1 MVEWNISVG
10 VDGLGSWCD
19 SGSLT
24 CGMMVCFG
32 LVWLGWFGLVGWFGY
47 GTTADRGT
55 LASRRNTSGQLA
67 FYPTMT
73 RAHPSHHRSVT
84 PPDGYVQWQSCRQYE
99 SGRAIGGGSRSTI
112 QKRA

>member
-32 LVWLGWFGLVGWFGY
+32 LFCFGLVCFGLVWCFY

-73 RAHPSHHRSVT
+73 
-84 PPDGYVQWQSCRQYE
+84 
-99 SGRAIGGGSRSTI
+99 
-112 QKRA
+112 